1 MYSIK
6 AITKKKLTLT
16 IKALELSIEVD
27 VYYIQPI
34 TVKILLNNKGSRTFY
49 RGWCVLYTSNYGKK
63 TYLTKEALG
72 VLFLP
77 LEPVPLWLR
86 LNVPRPGEFL
96 GDVLALSSPDESP
109 FLL

>member
-1 MYSIK
+1 VYYIK
-6 AITKKKLTLT
+6 AITIKKLTLT

-34 TVKILLNNKGSRTFY
+34 TVK
-49 RGWCVLYTSNYGKK
+49 K
-63 TYLTKEALG
+63 TYLTIEALG